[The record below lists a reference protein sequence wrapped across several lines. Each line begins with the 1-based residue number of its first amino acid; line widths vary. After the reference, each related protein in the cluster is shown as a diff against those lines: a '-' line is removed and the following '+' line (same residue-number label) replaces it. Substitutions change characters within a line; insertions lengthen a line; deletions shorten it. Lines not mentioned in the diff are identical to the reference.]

1 MRRDIHLYRAIFVHS
16 DVLEPRQVVNAC
28 LFEVLDHSY
37 QHLSQIGW
45 PYLVKEAHVL
55 IGVLNKI
62 LETVVDEFVVEGVV
76 GAVP

>member
-1 MRRDIHLYRAIFVHS
+1 VNS

-28 LFEVLDHSY
+28 LFEVLDHSHE
-37 QHLSQIGW
+37 HLPQIDRLD
-45 PYLVKEAHVL
+45 LVKEAHVL

-62 LETVVDEFVVEGVV
+62 LETVVDEFVVERVV